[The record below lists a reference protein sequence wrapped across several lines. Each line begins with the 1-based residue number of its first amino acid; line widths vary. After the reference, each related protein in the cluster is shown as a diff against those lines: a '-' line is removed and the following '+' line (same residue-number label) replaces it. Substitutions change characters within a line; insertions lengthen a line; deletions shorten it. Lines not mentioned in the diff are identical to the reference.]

1 MSADSERR
9 RKRQRK
15 MIAILTLFPL
25 TLEDIG
31 LDTLVRLGV
40 STTWLGDTKKHGN
53 ALIEANI
60 LRVAPILL
68 DGRFAEAERVSKEM
82 GLKENPQGP

>member
-1 MSADSERR
+1 MGLNLHLSDWECL
-9 RKRQRK
+9 QRGLV
-15 MIAILTLFPL
+15 IL
-25 TLEDIG
+25 
-31 LDTLVRLGV
+31 R
-40 STTWLGDTKKHGN
+40 KHGN

-82 GLKENPQGP
+82 GLKGKSSGTLKSGSGEGKRKT